1 MFLENFKPIFKLL
14 PEVKTP
20 IHRQDFKEKLKWTG
34 IVLVLY
40 YFLTLI
46 PLYGLSTAA
55 VDQFA
60 QLRAVMAGSFGSI
73 LTLGIGPIVTASIVL
88 QLLVGAKIL
97 NLDLSQHEHKAMFQ
111 STQKL
116 LAIIFTIFEAG
127 VLVFTGSLV
136 AIDSSYYPIMLLQL
150 VIGAILILYLDEVVS
165 KWGFGSG
172 VGLFIAAGVA
182 ETIIVGTFNFL
193 PASAAST
200 TASGILPAFIQSIMG
215 GEPNFSVLTPLIA
228 TIIVFLIAVY
238 GESMRIEIPISHG
251 RVRGHGRI
259 RGSVGKYPLKF
270 IYASNMPVILTSAL
284 LVNVSLIASLF
295 QKIGFPIFGEI
306 SGGRAISG
314 LALWLSTPNSISV
327 LFTNPLRVVFYA
339 IVFLGCCVL
348 FSWLWV
354 EISGSLSAKEV
365 AKQLYNSGIQI
376 PGFRSS
382 KRQLYKI
389 MSKYI
394 PALTVLGG
402 LFVGILAFIAD
413 LTGALGGGT
422 GVLLTVGI
430 VYKLY
435 EEIAQEQLMEM
446 HPMLRRFL
454 GND

>member
-1 MFLENFKPIFKLL
+1 MILENFKPIFRLL
-14 PEVKTP
+14 PEVKAP
-20 IHRQDFKEKLKWTG
+20 IHRQDFREKLKWTA

-40 YFLTLI
+40 YFLAQI
-46 PLYGLSTAA
+46 PLYGLSPAA

-116 LAIIFTIFEAG
+116 LAILFTIFE
-127 VLVFTGSLV
+127 
-136 AIDSSYYPIMLLQL
+136 
-150 VIGAILILYLDEVVS
+150 VIGAILILYMDEVVS

-182 ETIIVGTFNFL
+182 QTIIVGTFNFL
-193 PASAAST
+193 PATAAST
-200 TASGILPAFIQSIMG
+200 TASGILPAFIQSIIG
-215 GEPNFSVLTPLIA
+215 GSPNFPILIPLIA
-228 TIIVFLIAVY
+228 TIIVFLMAVY

-251 RVRGHGRI
+251 QVRGHGRI
-259 RGSVGKYPLKF
+259 RGAVGKYPLKF

-284 LVNVSLIASLF
+284 LVNISLLASVF
-295 QKIGFPIFGEI
+295 QKIGFPIFGEV

-314 LALWLSTPNSISV
+314 LALWLTTPNSLSV
-327 LFTNPLRVVFYA
+327 LFTNPLRVIFYG
-339 IVFLGCCVL
+339 IFFLACCVL

-354 EISGSLSAKEV
+354 EISGSLNAKEV
-365 AKQLYNSGIQI
+365 SKQLYNSGIQI

-382 KRQLYKI
+382 KRQLYMI
-389 MSKYI
+389 MKKYI
-394 PALTVLGG
+394 PALTILGG

-435 EEIAQEQLMEM
+435 EEIAQEQMMEM
-446 HPMLRRFL
+446 HPMLRKVF